1 MKIDKIEIQTS
12 NKKHATDIAMLVD
25 KLEFLQEIAK
35 LRKKWGI
42 LEFHSIRISPIREIL
57 NIDNIINKGLT
68 DYEEVQKRRQEVNKD
83 INEILKKFNIIESAK
98 SSEKRDD
105 FYEMV
110 DYLKKHSNIKYVYIE
125 KPDRLTRNLKDAT
138 LAYDLVYNYDITFVF
153 TRDNF
158 VLNKNSNS
166 HAKFQFDIK
175 AVLAKN
181 YIDNLSDEVKKG
193 QRGMLEEGR
202 WPGGSSPTG
211 YIKVNK
217 LLEPDEPRASFIVKA
232 FQIYASGGYSIR
244 SLKAKL
250 DKEGFRSQQN
260 KPLTNSNYHNIL
272 INPIYYGTMKWNDHL
287 YEGKY
292 QPLIDK
298 QLFDRVQEMLR
309 RTKNGEVIPVY
320 ARHDLTYKG
329 LLQCKECKCQI
340 SGEEKTKTNKGNG
353 KVHHWIYYRCT
364 HHKPCTQKGC
374 TREEVIEKQIMD
386 SLSTLSL
393 GVNTTEWLK
402 NKLKESHQDEIEFR
416 QKNLS
421 SINICLNTV
430 LKRLDQVY
438 DDKLDSLI
446 DEATYHRKREQYLA
460 EKADLEDQ
468 RKKHLIADEKYVD
481 FGCLILDVANRASEI
496 YQVRNS
502 EEKRYLCNLVFSNL
516 SLMDKNLVFSFNTIF
531 QAVLDY
537 QKTGDELRDMDSDH
551 DR

>member
-1 MKIDKIEIQTS
+1 MDDALTANRISSQRQDEGYSLPQ
-12 NKKHATDIAMLVD
+12 
-25 KLEFLQEIAK
+25 QAK
-35 LRKKWGI
+35 LN
-42 LEFHSIRISPIREIL
+42 REAA
-57 NIDNIINKGLT
+57 
-68 DYEEVQKRRQEVNKD
+68 EKD
-83 INEILKKFNIIESAK
+83 GRNVVKEFNIIESAK

-110 DYLKKHSNIKYVYIE
+110 EYIKKHSNIKYVYIE

-202 WPGGSSPTG
+202 WPGGIAPTG
-211 YIKVNK
+211 YKKVDK
-217 LLEPDEPRASFIVKA
+217 LLVPDEPRASFIVKA
-232 FQIYASGGYSIR
+232 FQLYASGGYSIKT
-244 SLKAKL
+244 LKRVL
-250 DKEGFRSQQN
+250 DKQGFRSINN

-272 INPIYYGTMKWNDHL
+272 INPIYCGLMKWNGHL
-287 YEGKY
+287 YEGKF
-292 QPLIDK
+292 QSLIDK
-298 QLFDRVQEMLR
+298 QLYDKVQEMLR
-309 RTKNGEVIPVY
+309 RTKNGEVIPIY
-320 ARHDLTYKG
+320 SRHDLTYKG
-329 LLQCKECKCQI
+329 LIQCQECKCQI
-340 SGEEKTKTNKGNG
+340 SGEEKYKTNKGNG

-364 HHKPCTQKGC
+364 HHKPCTQKCC
-374 TREEVIEKQIMD
+374 TREEVIEKQIVD
-386 SLSTLSL
+386 LLGTLSL

-402 NKLKESHQDEIEFR
+402 NKLKESHQDEVGFR
-416 QKNLS
+416 QNNLTS
-421 SINICLNTV
+421 LNTSLNMV

-438 DDKLDSLI
+438 DDKLDGLI

-468 RKKHLIADEKYVD
+468 RKKYLIADEKYVD

-496 YQVRNS
+496 YQVRKP

-516 SLMDKNLVFSFNTIF
+516 SLGDKKLYFSFNSIF
-531 QAVLDY
+531 QAVLNY
-537 QKTGDELRDMDSDH
+537 QKTKDWLPD
-551 DR
+551 